1 MGREVDIDDL
11 IDARG
16 VAAELGL
23 THANTVSQYQH
34 RYRDMPQPAL
44 DLGERRVKLW
54 LRSEIATWAAK
65 LEAEGRNKPG
75 RRPAR

>member
-1 MGREVDIDDL
+1 MGRNVDTDDL

-23 THANTVSQYQH
+23 SHPNTVSQYQH
-34 RYRDMPQPAL
+34 RYDDMPLPAV

-54 LRSEIATWAAK
+54 LRSEITAWAAK
-65 LEAEGRNKPG
+65 LAAEGRNKPG

>member
-1 MGREVDIDDL
+1 VSRKVDLDDL

-16 VAAELGL
+16 VAAELVL
-23 THANTVSQYQH
+23 RHPNTVSQYQH
-34 RYRDMPQPAL
+34 RYSDMPQPAL

-54 LRSEIATWAAK
+54 LRPEIAAWAAK
-65 LEAEGRNKPG
+65 LQAEGRNKPG

>member
-1 MGREVDIDDL
+1 MGRKVDIDDL

-23 THANTVSQYQH
+23 THPNTVSQYQH
-34 RYRDMPQPAL
+34 RYSDMPQPAL

-54 LRSEIATWAAK
+54 LRSEIAAWAAK